1 MKFDTNLFFSQLVN
15 FRTDFFVFATFIG
28 EKYVHINIL
37 TAFLA
42 K

>member
-1 MKFDTNLFFSQLVN
+1 MMFDTDLFFCQLAN

-28 EKYVHINIL
+28 EKYEHTNIL
-37 TAFLA
+37 TAFLD